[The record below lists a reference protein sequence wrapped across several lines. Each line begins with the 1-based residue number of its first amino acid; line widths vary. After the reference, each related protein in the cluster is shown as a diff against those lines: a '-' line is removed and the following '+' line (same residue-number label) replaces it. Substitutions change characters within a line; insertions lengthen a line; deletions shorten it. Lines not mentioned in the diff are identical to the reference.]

1 MKKTIITLLAL
12 LSMTTMKAQT
22 AKTVTL
28 RIIETS
34 DVHGAF
40 FPYNF
45 IERRPMC
52 GSMARVSNY
61 VKKQREQ
68 YGDNLI
74 LLENGDILQ
83 GQPTCYYTNFVKTDL
98 PNVAAEV
105 VNYMKYDAQVFGN
118 HDVETGHAV
127 YDKWIRELQCPVLGA
142 NIIDDK
148 TGKPYVKPYIILE
161 REGVRIAILGMLT
174 PAIPNWLHQNLWSGM
189 HFEEMVASAKK
200 WVTILR
206 EQERANVIIGLFHS
220 GWDGGIS
227 TQHYNEDCS
236 KAIAEEIDDFD
247 IIFYGHDHREQST
260 TVNGTICLD
269 PSCNAVKVAQA
280 TITLRNGRITQKMG
294 EIVNVSDEP
303 VDQAFMTHFQPQID
317 SVRTFVEQ
325 QIGTFAKPIRSRD
338 SFFGSSPFVDYIH
351 ELQLEH
357 TGADVSFNAPLQ
369 FNTEIK
375 EGPVYMSDMFK
386 LYRYENQIYVLRMT
400 GQEIKRMLEYS
411 YDQWVG
417 TMTSADDHIMLLSS
431 EAQNDMQRYGF
442 KNLTFNFDSAAG
454 IDYEVD
460 VTKPNGQK
468 VHILQFSDGR
478 PFVESEWY
486 RVAMNS
492 YRGNGGGELLT
503 NGAGIPLDSIP
514 SRIVYMSERDQR
526 HYLTEKIRREGN
538 VEAKAFNNWRFV
550 PEEWA
555 VPALERD
562 RKLIFGE

>member
-45 IERRPMC
+45 IERRPMR

-280 TITLRNGRITQKMG
+280 TITLRNGRRA
-294 EIVNVSDEP
+294 S
-303 VDQAFMTHFQPQID
+303 
-317 SVRTFVEQ
+317 
-325 QIGTFAKPIRSRD
+325 
-338 SFFGSSPFVDYIH
+338 
-351 ELQLEH
+351 
-357 TGADVSFNAPLQ
+357 
-369 FNTEIK
+369 
-375 EGPVYMSDMFK
+375 
-386 LYRYENQIYVLRMT
+386 
-400 GQEIKRMLEYS
+400 
-411 YDQWVG
+411 
-417 TMTSADDHIMLLSS
+417 
-431 EAQNDMQRYGF
+431 
-442 KNLTFNFDSAAG
+442 
-454 IDYEVD
+454 
-460 VTKPNGQK
+460 
-468 VHILQFSDGR
+468 
-478 PFVESEWY
+478 
-486 RVAMNS
+486 
-492 YRGNGGGELLT
+492 
-503 NGAGIPLDSIP
+503 
-514 SRIVYMSERDQR
+514 
-526 HYLTEKIRREGN
+526 
-538 VEAKAFNNWRFV
+538 
-550 PEEWA
+550 
-555 VPALERD
+555 
-562 RKLIFGE
+562 

>member
-45 IERRPMC
+45 IERRPMR